1 MPTLTPAKY
10 SPKHSRASTHPAR
23 RRRAKLLWLF
33 FPALA
38 LIYSELVLKL
48 WCFRALTLRG
58 VYLTVLL
65 SGAAGLFLAFLF
77 SLALRRFY
85 RAAVGLLLW
94 LVFLLFSTQSVYY
107 CIFKSFLLVSYLD
120 EAGMALSSFW
130 REALV
135 GIGRTSPAI
144 LLFALPPVL
153 WCIFSRRLVP
163 TQKKRRDTLLPL
175 AFFAAVKALA
185 LALILCSS
193 GGIMNARYLYTQA
206 FLPEMSMR
214 YFGAVTT
221 LNLDVKNLL
230 APDSAAAAPAA
241 TTAPTP
247 SPTPTAQSAPAAE
260 TPQATATPEPVDRSA
275 QVLDIDFSA
284 HAQSAASSTVAALD
298 EYFAAAEPSCKNE
311 YTGLFEGYNLIVIC
325 AEGFSGYVLD
335 SGKLPT
341 VSKLASEGFVFTN
354 FYNPYW
360 YFSTA
365 DGEFTLQNSLIP
377 MAGSKSVYTAMY
389 NTMPFGLGNILNPL
403 GYHSWGFHNHNGA
416 YYSRNISMPNLGY
429 EFRALNYGLDVTEYW
444 PESDTEMV
452 ELSTDLYI
460 NDEPFNV
467 YMMTVSGHMN
477 YNFYGNQMAARHEDE
492 VADLTGT
499 YSETVRAYIACQME
513 MDQAVQQL
521 LDRLEEAGV
530 LDRTVIVLTGDHY
543 PYDLDP
549 VYSYG
554 ATGLGEL
561 MGTGTVDALEKFRS
575 SLVIWNSALA
585 KENQIEV
592 DTLCCQ
598 MDILPTVL
606 NLLGVDY
613 DSRLIMGRDIFSEG
627 TERLVVFSDQSF
639 ISDYGR
645 YNASTDTFTANDGA
659 FASESE
665 ANAYAADTLTRVSQM
680 FSVSANV
687 LHTDYY
693 AALDETQ

>member
-10 SPKHSRASTHPAR
+10 SPKHRHANTSPATR
-23 RRRAKLLWLF
+23 RHAKLLWLF
-33 FPALA
+33 YPALA
-38 LIYSELVLKL
+38 LVFSELALKI

-65 SGAAGLFLAFLF
+65 SGAAGLFLAFVF
-77 SLALRRFY
+77 SLASRRFY
-85 RAAVGLLLW
+85 RAAVTVLLW
-94 LVFLLFSTQSVYY
+94 LIFLLFSTQSVYY

-120 EAGMALSSFW
+120 EAGMVFTSFW

-135 GIGRTSPAI
+135 GIGRTTPAI
-144 LLFALPPVL
+144 ALYAVPPVL
-153 WCIFSRRLVP
+153 WCIFSKRLVP
-163 TQKKRRDTLLPL
+163 TEANRRSAFL
-175 AFFAAVKALA
+175 ALGSFAGVKALA
-185 LALILCSS
+185 LVLILCSS

-230 APDSAAAAPAA
+230 LPDSAAAATAA
-241 TTAPTP
+241 TPEPTHTPAPTA
-247 SPTPTAQSAPAAE
+247 TPEPVDE
-260 TPQATATPEPVDRSA
+260 PEATATPEPIDRSA

-284 HAQSAASSTVAALD
+284 RAQTASSATIAALD
-298 EYFAAAEPSCKNE
+298 EYFAAAEPSYKNE
-311 YTGLFEGYNLIVIC
+311 YTGLFEGYNLVVIC

-389 NTMPFGLGNILNPL
+389 NTMPFGLGNLLNPL

-452 ELSTDLYI
+452 KLSTDFYI
-460 NDEPFNV
+460 NEEPFNV

-477 YNFYGNQMAARHEDE
+477 YNFYGNQMAAWHKDE
-492 VADLTGT
+492 VADLTDT

-513 MDQAVQQL
+513 MDQAVEDL
-521 LDRLEEAGV
+521 IEALDEAGV

-561 MGTGTVDALEKFRS
+561 MGTDSVDSLDKFRS
-575 SLVIWNSALA
+575 SLVIWNSAFA
-585 KENQIEV
+585 EENQIEV

-606 NLLGVDY
+606 NLLGVEY

-645 YNASTDTFTANDGA
+645 YNAATDTFTAADGA
-659 FASESE
+659 FASEDE
-665 ANAYAADTLTRVSQM
+665 ANLYAAETLTEVSHM
-680 FSVSANV
+680 FTTSANI
-687 LHTDYY
+687 LYTDYY
-693 AALDETQ
+693 ATLDETQ